1 MERVCLKA
9 AAKLNFSLDILG
21 KRPDGYHEM
30 DMVMQTVDL
39 SDDVELSRAEGIS
52 VLSDGSPDG
61 PANLAWKAAEA
72 FFAAA
77 GITGGVS
84 IRLTKRIPAQAG
96 MAGGS
101 ADAAA
106 VLIGLNRLYNAG
118 LSPEAL
124 RRAGLSVGADV
135 AYCLVG
141 GTARV
146 RGMGERVEPASQ
158 LTVGYLTVVK
168 PPFGISTAEAFRRF
182 DRAEGLTHPD
192 NAALLAAMARGE
204 LEALAPFMENVLE
217 QSEGSP
223 EVARI
228 RQKLLDTGALAARMT
243 GSGSAVFGVFREESA
258 ARHSAAALAGEGQ
271 VFVTRPVP
279 RGVEVL
285 REE

>member
-39 SDDVELSRAEGIS
+39 SDDVELTRAGNIS
-52 VLSDGSPDG
+52 VRSGGSPDG

-228 RQKLLDTGALAARMT
+228 RQMLLDTGALAARMT

-279 RGVEVL
+279 WGVKVL